1 MLYFERIGISEGTYV
16 NKTSASK
23 GCSFCYYWYF
33 LDKGLKFQVYVCNG
47 YHDLLMMTKFINDD
61 LSDIAICGDDY
72 CCNINEIS
80 KSDAVNLLHNGERSI
95 NSIDINKIVVSSK
108 DPFGDKGL
116 KYFICRKNDKKS

>member
-1 MLYFERIGISEGTYV
+1 MLYYERIGISEGTYV

-80 KSDAVNLLHNGERSI
+80 KSDAVNLVYNGERSI
-95 NSIDINKIVVSSK
+95 IKIKKIKDIFFHI
-108 DPFGDKGL
+108 
-116 KYFICRKNDKKS
+116 

>member
-47 YHDLLMMTKFINDD
+47 YHDLLKMTKFINDD

-95 NSIDINKIVVSSK
+95 NSK